1 MADVIVKTENVHK
14 SYSLGKTAVHA
25 LRGVTL
31 DIYRGEYL
39 CIMGPSGSGKSTF
52 FNMVGGLDQP
62 TEGKVVINGVDISKM
77 RTDELSWLR
86 CKTVGYVFQ
95 SFNLIDILTAMENVA
110 LPMSFVGMDEQES
123 FDKAARILERVG
135 LGHRLHHLPDAV
147 SGGQR
152 QRIAIARALA
162 NDPAIILADEPTGN
176 LDIHTGEEII
186 RLLKEL
192 TEESGT
198 TVVTVTHD
206 MKMFD
211 ISDRIVWIRDG
222 QIERVADRSELNIR
236 VGGVGGGK

>member
-1 MADVIVKTENVHK
+1 
-14 SYSLGKTAVHA
+14 
-25 LRGVTL
+25 
-31 DIYRGEYL
+31 
-39 CIMGPSGSGKSTF
+39 
-52 FNMVGGLDQP
+52 MVGGLDQP
-62 TEGKVVINGVDISKM
+62 SRGQVTINNAEISKM
-77 RTDELSWLR
+77 RSDELSWLR

-95 SFNLIDILTAMENVA
+95 SFNLIDILTALENVS
-110 LPMSFVGMDEQES
+110 LPMTFVGMDPEEAN
-123 FDKAARILERVG
+123 DKAARILEKVG

-186 RLLKEL
+186 KLLKKL

-222 QIERVADRSELNIR
+222 AIERIAKRSELSIR
-236 VGGVGGGK
+236 IGGVS